1 LELNVAVSNLKRY
14 FCSLLKRHIKENNV
28 RQLDIAELLGISGS
42 AVSQMLSGMITPKLH
57 QLDMIME
64 HLKLDRNTAAELRE
78 CLARIRSGDQELRSP
93 LNDFIKSSRTRCG
106 LTLEK
111 LSQMS
116 GIPEENLQMLE
127 NKVNVQPTP
136 HEAVRL
142 AAIFNCNVSEL
153 WQVVPEPP
161 KPASCNAQ
169 TANGHIFRD
178 QGTPFQPCGK
188 VTIKLP
194 IVKLEDMLNFN
205 PMYDHLI
212 DFAWRHMIGV
222 ENGEKVGLVI
232 VTAPGTEFGWSELY
246 DVRIEI
252 AEVKQWL
259 PGMTVLCNIN
269 GELFLARAL
278 DNPWQVMIQGM
289 DEPCEC
295 NTCWMVNA
303 LGFISDLFS
312 VTATARVEHK
322 IPITVFG
329 RKRTKPGNN
338 NDDEL

>member
-1 LELNVAVSNLKRY
+1 MAVSNLKRY
-14 FCSLLKRHIKENNV
+14 FCGLLKRHIKANNV

-42 AVSQMLSGMITPKLH
+42 AVSQMLSGAITPKLQ
-57 QLDMIME
+57 QLDLIME
-64 HLKLDRNTAAELRE
+64 HLKLDRTTAAELRD

-93 LNDFIKSSRTRCG
+93 LNDFIKSSRIRCG

-127 NKVNVQPTP
+127 NKINVQPTP

-153 WQVVPEPP
+153 WQIVPEPQ
-161 KPASCNAQ
+161 KTPAMQSVQ
-169 TANGHIFRD
+169 PVGGQIFRD
-178 QGTPFQPCGK
+178 RGTPFQPCGK

-194 IVKLEDMLNFN
+194 IIKLEDMLNFN
-205 PMYDHLI
+205 PLYDHLI

-222 ENGEKVGLVI
+222 EKGEKVGLVI

-259 PGMTVLCNIN
+259 PGMAVLCNIN

-278 DNPWQVMIQGM
+278 DKQWQVMIQGM

-295 NTCWMVNA
+295 NTCWMVNS
-303 LGFISDLFS
+303 LDFVSELFS
-312 VTATARVEHK
+312 VTAQAHVEHK
-322 IPITVFG
+322 LPINVFG
-329 RKRTKPGNN
+329 KKRTVADNKENKK
-338 NDDEL
+338 